1 MELIKKVKEAVIE
14 ASTTY
19 RKDQIDA
26 YKRALAQENNE
37 NASWVLN
44 ILMENAEIAE
54 KEKRPL
60 CDDTGIPHVLIEV
73 GDDAIIPAGFFKDIK
88 SGIELGLQELPARPM
103 AVKGDDI
110 QRIEQSQ
117 GLFEDPG
124 KLISPGFLM
133 DSIPGKS
140 TKIHILMLGGGPEI
154 RASTYR
160 VFHKRDNRK
169 VFEEVVTWFKSEVP
183 LLGCTPCIPAVGIG
197 RTHFEATSL
206 MIKAMAYGDLNKQSE
221 LETYITNSIN
231 KEMVGPLS
239 LGGNSTALGSFVKI
253 GPQRAS
259 GVRIVSMRP
268 CCCVEPRRALIEI

>member
-1 MELIKKVKEAVIE
+1 MDLINKVKEAVIE

-19 RKDQIDA
+19 RQDQIDA
-26 YKRALAQENNE
+26 YERALSQETNG
-37 NASWVLN
+37 NAAWVLN
-44 ILMENAEIAE
+44 ILLENAKIAE
-54 KEKRPL
+54 AVKRPL

-73 GDDAIIPAGFFKDIK
+73 GDDSELPVAFLKDIK

-103 AVKGDDI
+103 AVKGNDI

-124 KLISPGFLM
+124 KLSSPAILM
-133 DSIPGKS
+133 DSIPGKQ

-183 LLGCTPCIPAVGIG
+183 MLGCTPCIPAVGIG
-197 RTHFEATSL
+197 RTHFEAISL
-206 MIKAMAYGDLNKQSE
+206 MIKAMAYGNLNKQSDIE
-221 LETYITNSIN
+221 NYITDSIN
-231 KEMVGPLS
+231 DAQVGPLG
-239 LGGNSTALGSFVKI
+239 LGGGSTALGSFVKI

>member
-1 MELIKKVKEAVIE
+1 MDLINKVKEAVIE

-19 RKDQIDA
+19 RSDQIDA
-26 YKRALAQENNE
+26 YNRFLSQETNE
-37 NASWVLN
+37 NATWILN
-44 ILMENAEIAE
+44 ILMENAKIAE
-54 KEKRPL
+54 SEKRPL

-73 GDDAIIPAGFFKDIK
+73 GDDSELPVAFLKDIK

-103 AVKGDDI
+103 AVKGNGI
-110 QRIEQSQ
+110 QRIEQSK

-124 KLISPGFLM
+124 KLTPPAFLM
-133 DSIPGKS
+133 DSIHGAQ

-183 LLGCTPCIPAVGIG
+183 MLGCTPCIPAVGIG

-206 MIKAMAYGDLNKQSE
+206 MIKAMAYGNLNKQSE
-221 LETYITNSIN
+221 VENYITNSIN
-231 KEMVGPLS
+231 ETQVGPLG
-239 LGGNSTALGSFVKI
+239 LGGSSTALGSFVKI